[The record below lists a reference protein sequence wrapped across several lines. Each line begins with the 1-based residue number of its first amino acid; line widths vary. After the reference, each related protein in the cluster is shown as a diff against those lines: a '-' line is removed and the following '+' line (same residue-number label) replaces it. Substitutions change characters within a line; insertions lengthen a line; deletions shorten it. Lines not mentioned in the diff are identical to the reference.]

1 MVVAVAAAVRIRGAC
16 NELWLDEIWS
26 WYLAGKISRPMEIF
40 TKIHMDNNHY
50 LNTLYLY
57 LIGPRRSWLQY
68 RMLSVVAGVGT
79 VALAGLIG
87 RRRNTAS
94 GLLAMLLTASSYVL
108 ILYASE
114 ARGYA
119 TAVFFSFLSFY
130 LLDRYLETRRWPLA
144 LMFSLSAVLGFLS
157 HMVFL
162 GFYAAA
168 LVWSGY
174 RLMKSRTGP
183 KQIVIAACACH
194 AVPILFFAAL
204 YLVSLRYVITGG
216 GTASTLLGVYV
227 DALAW
232 ALGTPISHTA
242 IFATCRRRGGDTD
255 RRAVDALA

>member
-1 MVVAVAAAVRIRGAC
+1 MPARKSLPSQGRDGWQWQKLLGTRASSRLPILAGLVVVAVAAAVRIRGAC

-174 RLMKSRTGP
+174 RLMKSRRG
-183 KQIVIAACACH
+183 QADRNCR
-194 AVPILFFAAL
+194 
-204 YLVSLRYVITGG
+204 VSL
-216 GTASTLLGVYV
+216 A
-227 DALAW
+227 
-232 ALGTPISHTA
+232 TPCRSSSLRRCIS
-242 IFATCRRRGGDTD
+242 
-255 RRAVDALA
+255 